1 MSTKLYQTSG
11 RFKSLLFVIAIL
23 IIGYLLYYTQNMVQ
37 KLRAEAR
44 QIMEFYAQFY
54 ARAADDA
61 TGAELNFIF
70 EEIIK
75 RTDFPI
81 VLSSA
86 EDEPIG
92 WKGTEYDPT
101 DFSEKNLSDV
111 RKLMNAMKK
120 EIDPIPI
127 KYGDIVLAKLYYGDS
142 KSIRQ
147 LQWLPYVEIFIVS
160 LFILVGFFG
169 FNSIR
174 RSEQQFIWVGMAKET
189 AHQLGTPISSL
200 MGWTEVLKQRDLGSD
215 QQKILEDMQ
224 QDISRLDKVAKRF
237 SKIGSKSDL
246 QEQDFDEIVPSVLH
260 YFERRLPQMGKKV
273 RLEFENSFKKR
284 VPFNPDLMEWV
295 FENLIKNALD
305 AIDNAQGRIAIVV
318 APSEHRKYRVMVDII
333 DNGRGMDA
341 QARKNVFKPGFSTKK
356 RGWGLGLSLARRIVE
371 ESHHGRLLVK
381 ETQPGKGT
389 TMRIYL

>member
-1 MSTKLYQTSG
+1 M
-11 RFKSLLFVIAIL
+11 RFKSFLFVIAIA
-23 IIGYLLYYTQNMVQ
+23 IIGFLLVYTQNLVRT
-37 KLRAEAR
+37 LRLEAR
-44 QIMEFYAQFY
+44 QIMGFYAHFY
-54 ARAADDA
+54 ARAADAA

-81 VLSSA
+81 ILSNA
-86 EDEPIG
+86 DGDPIG
-92 WKGTEYDPT
+92 WKGTEYDPN
-101 DFSEKNLSDV
+101 DFSEKNLANV

-127 KYGDIVLAKLYYGDS
+127 KYGDLVLSQLYYGDS

-160 LFILVGFFG
+160 LFIMVGFFG

-200 MGWTEVLKQRDLGSD
+200 MGWTEVLKSKNINGGQE
-215 QQKILEDMQ
+215 KILADMLH
-224 QDISRLDKVAKRF
+224 DIKRWDKVANRF
-237 SKIGSKSDL
+237 SKIGSKAEMK
-246 QEQDFDEIVPSVLH
+246 EQDFDEIIPVVLD

-273 RLEFENSFKKR
+273 RLTYENGLQKKI
-284 VPFNPDLMEWV
+284 PYNPELMEWV

-305 AIDNAQGRIAIVV
+305 AIDKPEGAITIQVKK
-318 APSEHRKYRVMVDII
+318 SENKKYRAILDIS
-333 DNGRGMDA
+333 DTGKGMDT
-341 QARKNVFKPGFSTKK
+341 QTRKNLFKPGFSTKK
-356 RGWGLGLSLARRIVE
+356 RGWGLGLSLARRIIE
-371 ESHHGRLLVK
+371 EYHSGKLVVK
-381 ETQPGKGT
+381 ETQIGKGT
-389 TMRIYL
+389 TMRILI

>member
-1 MSTKLYQTSG
+1 MSTSLYKVSG
-11 RFKSLLFVIAIL
+11 RFKSLLFVIAIA

-81 VLSSA
+81 VLSNA
-86 EDEPIG
+86 EGEPIG
-92 WKGTEYDPT
+92 WKGTEYDPN
-101 DFSEKNLSDV
+101 DFSEQNLADV
-111 RKLMNAMKK
+111 RSLMNAMRK
-120 EIDPIPI
+120 ENDPIPI
-127 KYGDIVLAKLYYGDS
+127 KYGDIVLAELYYGDS

-160 LFILVGFFG
+160 LFIMVGFFG

-200 MGWTEVLKQRDLGSD
+200 MGWTEVLKQRSMGSD
-215 QQKILEDMQ
+215 QATIIEDMQ
-224 QDISRLDKVAKRF
+224 QDISRLNKVAKRF
-237 SKIGSKSDL
+237 SKIGSKTDL
-246 QEQDFDEIVPSVLH
+246 QEQDFDEFLPAVLG

-273 RLEFENSFKKR
+273 QLEFENRFRKR
-284 VPFNPDLMEWV
+284 IAFNPDLLEWV
-295 FENLIKNALD
+295 LENLIKNALD
-305 AIDNAQGRIAIVV
+305 AIENAHGEITIVAADSDN
-318 APSEHRKYRVMVDII
+318 RKYIVMIDII
-333 DNGRGMDA
+333 DNGKGMDTHSK
-341 QARKNVFKPGFSTKK
+341 KNIFKPGFSTKK
-356 RGWGLGLSLARRIVE
+356 RGWGLGLSLAQRIVE
-371 ESHHGRLLVK
+371 ENHRGKLLVK

>member
-1 MSTKLYQTSG
+1 MSSRLYQISG
-11 RFKSLLFVIAIL
+11 RFKSFLFVIAIA
-23 IIGYLLYYTQNMVQ
+23 IIGFLLFYTQQLVET
-37 KLRAEAR
+37 LRGEAR

-81 VLSSA
+81 IQSDANS
-86 EDEPIG
+86 EPVG
-92 WKGTEYDPT
+92 WKGIEYAPGDT
-101 DFSEKNLSDV
+101 SKKTLESV

-120 EIDPIPI
+120 EIEPIPI
-127 KYGDIVLAKLYYGDS
+127 KYGEIVLGYLYYGDS
-142 KSIRQ
+142 NSIRQ
-147 LQWLPYVEIFIVS
+147 LQWLPYIEIFIVS

-200 MGWTEVLKQRDLGSD
+200 MGWTEVLKTRKVDGEKG
-215 QQKILEDMQ
+215 KILTDMQ
-224 QDISRLDKVAKRF
+224 LDIERLEKVAQRF
-237 SKIGSKSDL
+237 SKIGSKTDL
-246 QEQDFDEIVPSVLH
+246 HEQNIDEMVHSVLR

-273 RLEFENSFKKR
+273 HLIYENSLQKQI
-284 VPFNPDLMEWV
+284 PFNPELLEWV

-305 AIDNAQGRIAIVV
+305 AIDKPEGEIKIHVGAAENK
-318 APSEHRKYRVMVDII
+318 KYHAII
-333 DNGRGMDA
+333 DSIDSGKGMDA
-341 QARKNVFKPGFSTKK
+341 QTKKNLFKPGFSTKK

-371 ESHHGRLLVK
+371 ENHKGRLLVK
-381 ETQPGKGT
+381 ETQIDKGT
-389 TMRIYL
+389 TMRMMI

>member
-1 MSTKLYQTSG
+1 MNTKVYRTSG
-11 RFKSLLFVIAIL
+11 HFKSFLFVIAIA

-37 KLRAEAR
+37 ILRGEAR

-86 EDEPIG
+86 EGEPIG

-101 DFSEKNLSDV
+101 DFSEKNLANV
-111 RKLMNAMKK
+111 RKLMNAMKR

-127 KYGDIVLAKLYYGDS
+127 KYGDIVLAELYYGDS
-142 KSIRQ
+142 KSIRR
-147 LQWLPYVEIFIVS
+147 LQWLPFVEIFIVS
-160 LFILVGFFG
+160 LFIMVGFFG

-200 MGWTEVLKQRDLGSD
+200 MGWTEVLKHRNLGGEHETIIS
-215 QQKILEDMQ
+215 DMQ

-246 QEQDFDEIVPSVLH
+246 KERDFDEMLPGVLN

-273 RLEFENSFKKR
+273 QLKYENRFKKC

-305 AIDNAQGRIAIVV
+305 AIESVHGEITIIA
-318 APSEHRKYRVMVDII
+318 ADSDSRKYRVMIDVV
-333 DNGRGMDA
+333 DNGKGMDA
-341 QARKNVFKPGFSTKK
+341 QTKKIIFRPGFSTKK

-371 ESHHGRLLVK
+371 EYHHGKLMVK
-381 ETQPGKGT
+381 ETQPGKGST
-389 TMRIYL
+389 LRIYL